1 MNMNKSD
8 LINAVTK
15 KRDGNK
21 KYIVKSVLEDI
32 FDEIQSALMRGEKVS
47 IRGFGTF
54 EVKEFKAHPAVHP
67 ETKERIMVPSFQNVV
82 FHPGEELTRSV
93 REE

>member
-1 MNMNKSD
+1 MSMNKTD
-8 LINAVTK
+8 LINAVAGK
-15 KRDGNK
+15 QGNK
-21 KYIVKSVLEDI
+21 KYVVKNVIDDI
-32 FDEIQSALMRGEKVS
+32 FDEIQAALIRGEKVT

-82 FHPGEELTRSV
+82 FRPGDELTRSV
-93 REE
+93 RDT

>member
-1 MNMNKSD
+1 MSMNKTD
-8 LINAVTK
+8 LINAVAGK
-15 KRDGNK
+15 HGNK
-21 KYIVKSVLEDI
+21 KYIVKNVIDDI
-32 FDEIQSALMRGEKVS
+32 FDEIQAALIRGEKVT

-82 FHPGEELTRSV
+82 FRPGDELTRSV
-93 REE
+93 RDA

>member
-1 MNMNKSD
+1 MSMNKTD
-8 LINAVTK
+8 LINAVAGK
-15 KRDGNK
+15 QGNK
-21 KYIVKSVLEDI
+21 KYIVKNVIDDI
-32 FDEIQSALMRGEKVS
+32 FDEIQVALIRGEKVT

-82 FHPGEELTRSV
+82 FRPGDELTRSV
-93 REE
+93 RDA

>member
-1 MNMNKSD
+1 MSMNKTD
-8 LINAVTK
+8 LINAVAGK
-15 KRDGNK
+15 QGNK
-21 KYIVKSVLEDI
+21 KYVVKNVIDDI
-32 FDEIQSALMRGEKVS
+32 FDEIQAALIRGEKVT

-82 FHPGEELTRSV
+82 FRPGDELTRSV
-93 REE
+93 RDA

>member
-1 MNMNKSD
+1 VSMNKTD
-8 LINAVTK
+8 LINAVAGK
-15 KRDGNK
+15 QGNK
-21 KYIVKSVLEDI
+21 KYIVKNVIDDI
-32 FDEIQSALMRGEKVS
+32 FDEIQAALIRGEKVT

-82 FHPGEELTRSV
+82 FRPGDELTRSV
-93 REE
+93 RDA

>member
-1 MNMNKSD
+1 MSMNKTD
-8 LINAVTK
+8 LINAVAGK
-15 KRDGNK
+15 QGNK
-21 KYIVKSVLEDI
+21 KYIVKNVIDDI
-32 FDEIQSALMRGEKVS
+32 FDEIQAALIRGETVT

-82 FHPGEELTRSV
+82 FRPGDELTRSV
-93 REE
+93 RDA

>member
-1 MNMNKSD
+1 MSMNKTD
-8 LINAVTK
+8 LINAVAGK
-15 KRDGNK
+15 QGNK
-21 KYIVKSVLEDI
+21 KYIVKNVIDDI
-32 FDEIQSALMRGEKVS
+32 FDEIQAALIRGEKVA

-82 FHPGEELTRSV
+82 FRPGDELTRSV
-93 REE
+93 RDA

>member
-1 MNMNKSD
+1 MSMNKTD
-8 LINAVTK
+8 LINAVAGK
-15 KRDGNK
+15 QGNK
-21 KYIVKSVLEDI
+21 KYIVKNVIDDI
-32 FDEIQSALMRGEKVS
+32 FDEIQAALIRGEKVT

-82 FHPGEELTRSV
+82 FRPGDELTRSV
-93 REE
+93 RDA

>member
-1 MNMNKSD
+1 MSMNKTD
-8 LINAVTK
+8 LINAVAGK
-15 KRDGNK
+15 QGNK
-21 KYIVKSVLEDI
+21 KYIVKNVIDDI
-32 FDEIQSALMRGEKVS
+32 FDEIQEALIRGEKVT

-82 FHPGEELTRSV
+82 FRPGDELTRSV
-93 REE
+93 RDA

>member
-1 MNMNKSD
+1 MSMNKTD
-8 LINAVTK
+8 LINAVAGK
-15 KRDGNK
+15 QGNK
-21 KYIVKSVLEDI
+21 KYIVKNVIDDI
-32 FDEIQSALMRGEKVS
+32 FDEIQEALIQGEKVT

-82 FHPGEELTRSV
+82 FRPGDELTRSV
-93 REE
+93 RDA

>member
-1 MNMNKSD
+1 MNKTD
-8 LINAVTK
+8 LINAVAGK
-15 KRDGNK
+15 QGNK
-21 KYIVKSVLEDI
+21 KYIVKNVIDDI
-32 FDEIQSALMRGEKVS
+32 FDEIQAALIRGEKVT

-82 FHPGEELTRSV
+82 FRPGDELTRSV
-93 REE
+93 RDA